1 MPGSWLET
9 INIIILA
16 INVALILISARHAL
30 SSTLY
35 PKYDITRSVGGIETR
50 IVEGKASLVGV
61 NNYDATITLV
71 NGGPVVAKDVQCEV
85 RPLNSNNKDECKNA
99 CSQLEL
105 EVEKRS
111 KLFPALAPNGSY
123 MLWKGSCEG
132 EASFMVKVRWR
143 KYDVPECLPYFGKK
157 YASESFCFDKFGNM
171 RDCDECIDL
180 LEPKLIELRPT

>member
-1 MPGSWLET
+1 MLGSSLET
-9 INIIILA
+9 INIGIL
-16 INVALILISARHAL
+16 IVNVAIAAISASISAWHAL

-35 PKYDITRSVGGIETR
+35 PEYYITRDITG
-50 IVEGKASLVGV
+50 SLIGV
-61 NNYDATITLV
+61 NNYDVTITLV
-71 NGGPVVAKDVQCEV
+71 NGGPGVARGIQCEMI
-85 RPLNSNNKDECKNA
+85 PLNSDNKDECKNA

-111 KLFPALAPNGSY
+111 KLLPALAPKGSY
-123 MLWKGSCEG
+123 VLWKGSCEG

-143 KYDVPECLPYFGKK
+143 KYPKWLPCFGKK
-157 YASESFCFDKFGNM
+157 YASESFCFDKSGSM

>member
-1 MPGSWLET
+1 MLGSWLET
-9 INIIILA
+9 INIINIIILT
-16 INVALILISARHAL
+16 INVALMLISARHAL

-35 PKYDITRSVGGIETR
+35 PKYDITRSLVGGMETR
-50 IVEGKASLVGV
+50 IVEGKVSLVGV
-61 NNYDATITLV
+61 NNYDVTITLV
-71 NGGPVVAKDVQCEV
+71 NGGPGVAKDVQYEV

-111 KLFPALAPNGSY
+111 KWFPALAPNGSY

-143 KYDVPECLPYFGKK
+143 KYPKWLPCFGKK
-157 YASESFCFDKFGNM
+157 YASESFCFDKSGSM
-171 RDCDECIDL
+171 HKCDECIDL
-180 LEPKLIELRPT
+180 LE